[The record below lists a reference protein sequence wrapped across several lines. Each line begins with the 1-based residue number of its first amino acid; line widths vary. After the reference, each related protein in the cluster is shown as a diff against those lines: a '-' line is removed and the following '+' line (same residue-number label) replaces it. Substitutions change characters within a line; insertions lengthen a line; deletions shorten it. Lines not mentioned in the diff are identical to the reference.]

1 MFYTCCTCRRLKYS
15 SLREKTPP
23 ATPARTES
31 REESAAGAQPQ
42 DAQTSARPRL
52 LTQGSARTAVDAAAQ
67 AFGLDSPEAIIAR
80 NNLVGALLARGGH
93 AGLEE
98 AHALA
103 AAVSASLEGALGEQ
117 HPAAQLGRSNA
128 AAAAAALKALTA
140 PPPEALVSPSPP
152 LPPSPLSDPA
162 ALLNPLSG
170 RWLIDEGASQNMGAL
185 LLYFGAPWLLVRA
198 VTAGATPPLVVELLP
213 GAVRVSYPGTFTLT
227 NTYSFEGPSMHTSA
241 FSRAQPCT
249 LEVTAEPRGFVVMV
263 PQSGKGLLKM
273 SHFLRGERCCV
284 AIVVTIADGT
294 EPVRINRVYDRA
306 A

>member
-1 MFYTCCTCRRLKYS
+1 MKYS

-23 ATPARTES
+23 AATPARTES

-42 DAQTSARPRL
+42 DNLAQTSARPRL
-52 LTQGSARTAVDAAAQ
+52 LTEGSARTAVGAAAQ

-98 AHALA
+98 ARALA
-103 AAVSASLEGALGEQ
+103 AAVSASLVGALGEQ

-128 AAAAAALKALTA
+128 AAAAAALEALTA

-213 GAVRVSYPGTFTLT
+213 GAVRVSYPGAFTLT

-263 PQSGKGLLKM
+263 PQGGKGLLKM

-284 AIVVTIADGT
+284 AIVVTVADGT

>member
-1 MFYTCCTCRRLKYS
+1 M
-15 SLREKTPP
+15 
-23 ATPARTES
+23 
-31 REESAAGAQPQ
+31 
-42 DAQTSARPRL
+42 
-52 LTQGSARTAVDAAAQ
+52 
-67 AFGLDSPEAIIAR
+67 
-80 NNLVGALLARGGH
+80 GALLARGGH

-98 AHALA
+98 ARALA
-103 AAVSASLEGALGEQ
+103 AAVSASLVGALGEQ

-128 AAAAAALKALTA
+128 AAAAAALEALTA
-140 PPPEALVSPSPP
+140 PPPEALVSPSPPLPPPPEALVSPSPP

-213 GAVRVSYPGTFTLT
+213 GAVRVSYPGAFTLT

-249 LEVTAEPRGFVVMV
+249 LEVSAEPRGFVVMV
-263 PQSGKGLLKM
+263 PQGGKGLLKM

-284 AIVVTIADGT
+284 AIVVTVADGT